1 MEEKK
6 EQLLQRVQEKQVLK
20 AQFRNDEAQRHREQT
35 QQVRLPTDDIAI
47 IEGYLLRNGLIAAA
61 DRIQKKTDTLV
72 EDDEARIQAELEA
85 LDTKRAQLSLQ
96 RRTPV
101 SKPTTSE
108 LNASLL
114 SSEDTSLNAGMMDL
128 EKDVLT
134 MLAEWKMES

>member
-1 MEEKK
+1 MT
-6 EQLLQRVQEKQVLK
+6 QDLQFL
-20 AQFRNDEAQRHREQT
+20 
-35 QQVRLPTDDIAI
+35 
-47 IEGYLLRNGLIAAA
+47 
-61 DRIQKKTDTLV
+61 RIQKKTDTLV